1 MMSVATANLTNYHSH
16 CLYCDGRAGMED
28 FVRFAIS
35 EGFSAY
41 GFSSHAPLPF
51 PTSWTMEW
59 DCINDYL
66 AEFHRLKAQYAGKI
80 ELYIGLE
87 VDYLN
92 EDSNPA
98 IARFRNLPLDYR
110 IGSVHL
116 LYNDAGDVVDVDV
129 PAEKFRSIVDEQF
142 HGDLVRVVR
151 LYYSRL
157 MRMMELGG
165 FDILGHADKI
175 HYNAQCYHPGLLQES
190 WYEKLVNDYMDIV
203 VEKNY
208 LLEINT
214 KAYQNLGTFYPNER
228 YFSAFHKRGI
238 QVLVN
243 SDAHYPDYINNGRP
257 QALSALRAS
266 GYDTVMELHHGRWT
280 PIPILIC

>member
-1 MMSVATANLTNYHSH
+1 
-16 CLYCDGRAGMED
+16 MED

-51 PTSWTMEW
+51 PTAWTMEW
-59 DCINDYL
+59 DCTDDYL
-66 AEFHRLKAQYAGKI
+66 AEFNHLKVQYAGKI

-87 VDYLN
+87 IDYLN

-116 LYNDAGDVVDVDV
+116 LYNDAGEVVDVDV
-129 PAEKFRSIVDEQF
+129 PADKFRSIVDEQF

-165 FDILGHADKI
+165 FDILGHADKV
-175 HYNAQCYHPGLLQES
+175 HYNAQCYRPDLLHES
-190 WYEKLVNDYMDIV
+190 WYEKLANDYMDLV

-208 LLEINT
+208 MVEINT
-214 KAYQNLGTFYPNER
+214 KAYQNLGTFYPNEC
-228 YFSAFHKRGI
+228 YFPTLHKRGI
-238 QVLVN
+238 RVLVN
-243 SDAHYPDYINNGRP
+243 SDAHYPDRINNGRL
-257 QALSALRAS
+257 QALSALQAS
-266 GYDTVMELHHGRWT
+266 GYDTVMELHHGEWK
-280 PIPILIC
+280 PMPILIS